1 MSLFLMSLGNVPER
15 IWSRKIA
22 PLQVSGDPCL
32 LPTTINYGIYTHV
45 HHTANSG
52 KFIYCAF
59 KDTPLSFRCFLYRC
73 KHGREKISSCA
84 AIPFGTELEA
94 AQHWPKDRSILCHFA
109 FRYGKIMSLFTVVIA
124 MHGWGSRTH
133 LSQQLPF
140 LNYLNRVCRIVFL
153 LLSRRRCRS
162 FSLTTL

>member
-1 MSLFLMSLGNVPER
+1 MVAKDCATPSLRRSVSTSHDHQLWHLHSRPPHRELKEVYILR
-15 IWSRKIA
+15 IQRYTTLVSMLPVSMQTWEGEDLESC
-22 PLQVSGDPCL
+22 PLALKS
-32 LPTTINYGIYTHV
+32 TT
-45 HHTANSG
+45 
-52 KFIYCAF
+52 
-59 KDTPLSFRCFLYRC
+59 
-73 KHGREKISSCA
+73 A

-162 FSLTTL
+162 FSLATL